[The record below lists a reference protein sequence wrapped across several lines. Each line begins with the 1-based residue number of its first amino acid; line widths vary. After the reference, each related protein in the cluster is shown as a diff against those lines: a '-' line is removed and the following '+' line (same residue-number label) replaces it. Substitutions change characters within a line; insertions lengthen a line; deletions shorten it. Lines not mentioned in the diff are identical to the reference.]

1 MSNKFFESGSNASF
15 DLSGSKQQHQ
25 PQQLVLPSTYKQDS
39 HTAFHI
45 DNDVTGEK
53 ITAIHTV
60 DIGSAVEDA
69 KAWRSELEV
78 KSSYGEEMRP
88 VMDIPGVLIEKYC
101 IDKGITFAE
110 FFSPQSNGT
119 HIKAILH
126 DPDLSAFR
134 LRSAFRTQK

>member
-1 MSNKFFESGSNASF
+1 MSNKFFASGSNASF
-15 DLSGSKQQHQ
+15 DLSGSKAQ
-25 PQQLVLPSTYKQDS
+25 PVANNAPAIILPDS
-39 HTAFHI
+39 RTDFHVEK
-45 DNDVTGEK
+45 DVTGEK

-60 DIGSAVEDA
+60 NIGDAVEDA

-88 VMDIPGVLIEKYC
+88 VMDIPGILIEKYC
-101 IDKGITFAE
+101 LDKGITLAE
-110 FFSPQSNGT
+110 FFSKQSNGV

-134 LRSAFRTQK
+134 LRSAYRTQK